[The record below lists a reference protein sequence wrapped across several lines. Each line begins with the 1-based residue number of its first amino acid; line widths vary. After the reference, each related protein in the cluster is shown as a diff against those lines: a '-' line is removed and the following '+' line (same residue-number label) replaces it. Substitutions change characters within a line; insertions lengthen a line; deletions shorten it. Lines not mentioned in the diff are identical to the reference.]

1 MIINNYCLNDSEFEK
16 MIINFLFFINFSKNY
31 KILNKDLTEFIINYL
46 YSFNYNIKKL
56 NNKTYELINSNLLN
70 NKIAVNLNNIR
81 CQVNFTSIYSFD
93 PSVTLVLYLDEYI
106 SIFQEIN
113 KELNNKIKKYFLL
126 QNENIKY
133 NSFIHKN
140 TIVIYLD
147 YYQIQKIKDDTINT
161 NFNSKNIKLI
171 EVVNRILNLDVLDI
185 CLNCRVILNYLKNYN
200 RNIYVKWTLDYIENC
215 ILLN

>member
-1 MIINNYCLNDSEFEK
+1 MIINNYCLNESEFEK
-16 MIINFLFFINFSKNY
+16 MIINFLFFINCSKNY

-56 NNKTYELINSNLLN
+56 NNKTYELINSNIIN

-161 NFNSKNIKLI
+161 NLNSKNIKLI

-200 RNIYVKWTLDYIENC
+200 KNIYAKWTLDYIENC